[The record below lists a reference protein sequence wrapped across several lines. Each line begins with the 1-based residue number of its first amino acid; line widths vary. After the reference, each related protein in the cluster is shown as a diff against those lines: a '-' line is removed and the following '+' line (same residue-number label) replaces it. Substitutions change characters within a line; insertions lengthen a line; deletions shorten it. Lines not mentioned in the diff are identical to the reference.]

1 MNSLYIYIGISGR
14 IKNYIEKKMKKY
26 LIKDLKRRKIF
37 TKYEKKKLVLKAILN
52 NRNGPIGQRME
63 AQFLLSKLPK
73 DSSIVRIRNRSIING
88 KSRGV
93 LRNYGI
99 DRITFR
105 EWALKGLIPGCTT
118 YTW

>member
-1 MNSLYIYIGISGR
+1 
-14 IKNYIEKKMKKY
+14 MKKH
-26 LIKDLKRRKIF
+26 LIKDLKRRKLVK
-37 TKYEKKKLVLKAILN
+37 KYEKKKLLLKAILSN
-52 NRNGPIGQRME
+52 INIPIRLRME
-63 AQFLLSKLPK
+63 AQFLLSKLPRN
-73 DSSIVRIRNRSIING
+73 SSIVRVRNRSLING

-93 LRNYGI
+93 LRKYGI